1 MKELESFIARLESHP
16 TTAMVNNQKGE
27 EVQQEAEVLDF

>member
-16 TTAMVNNQKGE
+16 TTAMLNNLKGG
-27 EVQQEAEVLDF
+27 EVHQEAEVLDV